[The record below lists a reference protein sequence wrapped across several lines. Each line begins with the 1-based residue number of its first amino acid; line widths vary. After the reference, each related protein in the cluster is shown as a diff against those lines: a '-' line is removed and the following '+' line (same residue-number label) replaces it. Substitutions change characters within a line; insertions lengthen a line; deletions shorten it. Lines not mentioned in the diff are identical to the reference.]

1 MKRINELKQII
12 RENQPLADWGHSQA
26 KLNVLNAKA
35 QLKEITSNLKAQ
47 IVFSQ
52 LFEF

>member
-35 QLKEITSNLKAQ
+35 EINEIALNLKAQ
-47 IVFSQ
+47 IVLTQ
-52 LFEF
+52 LFEV